1 MSAPYSTGVKTGAGV
16 ASTGRP
22 LNSVI
27 LDKPLSKG
35 KAEINISTYALLF
48 SEMVQYSR
56 DRANTVT
63 ELQQKLADMGSH
75 VGTRALDLG
84 VVRDK
89 NFKRELKFLN
99 LLVYIKTNMW
109 KTWFGKEA
117 DKLEK
122 ANEDERT
129 YYIIEREPLVNKFIP
144 IPKDAGSLNPSA
156 FIAGMIEAVLNG
168 SNFPAKV
175 TAHWHN
181 GTTFM
186 IKFEESVIQRDKT
199 VDGK

>member
-1 MSAPYSTGVKTGAGV
+1 MNLYIRCHYNGV
-16 ASTGRP
+16 P
-22 LNSVI
+22 LYIRYVTKQSVFC
-27 LDKPLSKG
+27 L
-35 KAEINISTYALLF
+35 
-48 SEMVQYSR
+48 QYSR

-75 VGTRALDLG
+75 VGTRTLDLG

-129 YYIIEREPLVNKFIP
+129 YYIIEKEPLVNKFIP
-144 IPKDAGSLNPSA
+144 VPKDAGIELVVVGTFHSSIPLTSRFGTSL
-156 FIAGMIEAVLNG
+156 IKKIMDDHW
-168 SNFPAKV
+168 
-175 TAHWHN
+175 AHDN
-181 GTTFM
+181 NEILQLKLT
-186 IKFEESVIQRDKT
+186 ET
-199 VDGK
+199 V